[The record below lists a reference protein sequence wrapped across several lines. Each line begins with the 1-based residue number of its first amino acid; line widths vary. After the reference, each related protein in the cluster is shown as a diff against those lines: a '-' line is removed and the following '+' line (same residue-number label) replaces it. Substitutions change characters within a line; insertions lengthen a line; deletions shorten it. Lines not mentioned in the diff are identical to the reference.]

1 MYTVKKYANGRVLY
15 KHTST
20 RKLIM
25 LMICI
30 NMHWNVKISQYSIWR
45 KKKEIIK
52 HLVINYKQ
60 YICYHSN
67 VKKNNYYIKPSETDD
82 FWITETQRNQG
93 PKLHVYQK
101 SNATFVAVTV
111 DVVLFVF
118 SSPGTWSQSTGVT
131 SRLKAVSAVFLV
143 ESSGSL

>member
-1 MYTVKKYANGRVLY
+1 
-15 KHTST
+15 
-20 RKLIM
+20 M

-30 NMHWNVKISQYSIWR
+30 NMHWNFKISQYSIWR
-45 KKKEIIK
+45 KKKLKKKEIIK
-52 HLVINYKQ
+52 HHVINNKQ
-60 YICYHSN
+60 YTYYHSN
-67 VKKNNYYIKPSETDD
+67 VKKKYYIKPSETDD

>member
-1 MYTVKKYANGRVLY
+1 MLRYHNIVFGAKKKY
-15 KHTST
+15 
-20 RKLIM
+20 I
-25 LMICI
+25 
-30 NMHWNVKISQYSIWR
+30 
-45 KKKEIIK
+45 KKIIK
-52 HLVINYKQ
+52 HHVINNKQ
-60 YICYHSN
+60 YTYYHSN
-67 VKKNNYYIKPSETDD
+67 VKKKNNYYIKPSETND
-82 FWITETQRNQG
+82 FWITETQRNQE
-93 PKLHVYQK
+93 PKLHFYQK